1 VDQPAKTGPIRT
13 IAICGAGLAGRM
25 TAAALTR
32 SLPPS
37 IGITLVD
44 CGPTDADLF
53 YGNVTPPTAYEFNLN
68 AGVTEPRLVLDTNT
82 AFSWGSNYQRW
93 GGDNRSWIQC
103 YHLALPILEGVLFH
117 HYLAREG
124 LWDLQP
130 YLIPALAARRGA
142 FAHPPEKGP
151 HPLARAEYGYQFTT
165 SAYASLFAAAADPA
179 RLKTITAPIAR
190 IDADAQAIHAIHFA
204 DGGALRADL
213 YVDCTG
219 SDPALLSR
227 LGAAFSGARRLR
239 AAESLAP
246 ADRLGAPCRTI
257 TAESFGW
264 RSDTP
269 LRGAIA
275 RLTIS
280 DPETEADALSQHS
293 EAPTRTAEATLGRFE
308 EAWRGN
314 CVAIGQAAGVVEPI
328 SPAPMLL
335 LQRDIERLLSLIPVS
350 TDMSIERREFNRHF
364 AADYDLA
371 GLFNRALFETD
382 GLPETPYW
390 RAARDEPLDERL
402 ARKIEQFESRGILV
416 AYDLE
421 PFNLEDWTILHC
433 GMGRQPARYDPLAD
447 KAEKDSV
454 RRYLETMRSDIEKVV
469 ATIPDH
475 DAYMARLRQFLM
487 TQQG

>member
-1 VDQPAKTGPIRT
+1 MSAAEPIRS

-37 IGITLVD
+37 IEITLVD
-44 CGPTDADLF
+44 CCAADADMF
-53 YGNVTPPTAYEFNLN
+53 YGSVTPPTAYEFNLN

-82 AFSWGSNYQRW
+82 AFSWGTTYQRW
-93 GGDNRSWIQC
+93 GGANRSWVQC

-117 HYLAREG
+117 HYLAQQG
-124 LWDLQP
+124 LWDLQQ

-151 HPLARAEYGYQFTT
+151 HPLARAEYGYQFTP
-165 SAYASLFAAAADPA
+165 SAYAALFAAAADPA

-190 IDADAQAIHAIHFA
+190 VDADDRGVSAIHFA
-204 DGGALRADL
+204 DGSAVRADL
-213 YVDCTG
+213 FIDCTG
-219 SDPALLSR
+219 PGPALLSHVGSR
-227 LGAAFSGARRLR
+227 FAGARRLR
-239 AAESLAP
+239 AAESFAP
-246 ADRLGAPCRTI
+246 ADRIGAPCRTI
-257 TAESFGW
+257 AAESFGW

-269 LRGAIA
+269 LREAIA
-275 RLTIS
+275 RLTIC
-280 DPETEADALSQHS
+280 DPESEADALSQHG
-293 EAPTRTAEATLGRFE
+293 EAPARAAEATLGRFA

-328 SPAPMLL
+328 SSAPMLL
-335 LQRDIERLLSLIPVS
+335 LQRDIERLLSLIPIS

-371 GLFNRALFETD
+371 GLFNRALFETN

-390 RAARDEPLDERL
+390 RAAREEPLDQRL

-433 GMGRQPARYDPLAD
+433 GMGRRPARYDPLAD
-447 KAEKDSV
+447 KAEKDRV
-454 RRYLETMRSDIEKVV
+454 RLYLETMRSDIEK
-469 ATIPDH
+469 AAASMPDH
-475 DAYMARLRQFLM
+475 HTYLARLTQFLS